1 MDAVIV
7 CLHSEADGY
16 DHRTVFLTDEDR
28 RKGKVVIPAGVLGNT
43 GKWQVWLIGENR
55 YGPTEKTPRP
65 RRRAGTEGPDG
76 GIEGRKGVPVVPRM
90 AVWQMG

>member
-7 CLHSEADGY
+7 YLHSEADGY

-28 RKGKVVIPAGVLGNT
+28 RNGKAVIPAGVLGNT

-55 YGPTEKTPRP
+55 YGRLKKCHDLAAER
-65 RRRAGTEGPDG
+65 
-76 GIEGRKGVPVVPRM
+76 VPKAPM
-90 AVWQMG
+90 AE